1 MRGAHSQGK
10 LKRPHCVDHPDESAG
25 ELVAPGGLCF
35 SPIAANQS
43 DIATFR
49 TTAFIP
55 GNVVKYWHVD
65 EAPAAD
71 AVKHCVTKTMPD
83 PVHTPERNPS
93 QSMFRILSEAPPPLA
108 PIHLKCGTELTHR
121 FVRGTRYGY
130 APGMPGHLVGTY
142 YGEPQHSAWTVERR
156 RLSAPLRPNSITV
169 IPDRHDGD
177 WEVEGPL
184 HVSHVYL
191 TNERL
196 EHCRTLI
203 GGRGNVELMARV
215 GSEDAVTSQ
224 ILAILSNPDVIA
236 DPSANLLVD
245 RAVDLLCIQLLRLH
259 SIVQLPQSLA
269 HTRGGLARWQLKRV
283 TDYMLAHLDKPIGLD
298 ELASLIGLSRYHFCT
313 AFRLSTGLTPHVWL
327 SRQRMLLAQR
337 LLSDPNLLISEVAL
351 AVGYST
357 QSAFAQTFRRIVGT
371 TPRSFRRS
379 L

>member
-1 MRGAHSQGK
+1 M
-10 LKRPHCVDHPDESAG
+10 
-25 ELVAPGGLCF
+25 
-35 SPIAANQS
+35 
-43 DIATFR
+43 T
-49 TTAFIP
+49 
-55 GNVVKYWHVD
+55 
-65 EAPAAD
+65 
-71 AVKHCVTKTMPD
+71 
-83 PVHTPERNPS
+83 
-93 QSMFRILSEAPPPLA
+93 RILSEAPPPLA
-108 PIHLKCGTELTHR
+108 PIHLKCGTQLTRR

-142 YGEPQHSAWTVERR
+142 YGEPRHSAWTIERR

-196 EHCRTLI
+196 EHCRTLV

-224 ILAILSNPDVIA
+224 ILVILSNPDVIT
-236 DPSANLLVD
+236 DPAAQLLVD
-245 RAVDLLCIQLLRLH
+245 RAVDLLCIQLLRSH

-269 HTRGGLARWQLKRV
+269 NPRGGLARWQLRRV
-283 TDYMLAHLDKPIGLD
+283 TDYMLAHLDKSIGLD
-298 ELASLIGLSRYHFCT
+298 ELASQVGLSRYHFCT

-327 SRQRMLLAQR
+327 TRQRMMLAQR
-337 LLSDPNLLISEVAL
+337 LLNDPNLSISEIAL
-351 AVGYST
+351 EVGYAT
-357 QSAFAQTFRRIVGT
+357 PSAFAATFRRIVGT

>member
-1 MRGAHSQGK
+1 
-10 LKRPHCVDHPDESAG
+10 
-25 ELVAPGGLCF
+25 
-35 SPIAANQS
+35 
-43 DIATFR
+43 
-49 TTAFIP
+49 
-55 GNVVKYWHVD
+55 
-65 EAPAAD
+65 
-71 AVKHCVTKTMPD
+71 MPD
-83 PVHTPERNPS
+83 RNPF
-93 QSMFRILSEAPPPLA
+93 QSMVRLLSEAPPPLA
-108 PIHLKCGTELTHR
+108 PIQLNCGTQLTHR

-142 YGEPQHSAWTVERR
+142 FGEPQHSAWTVERR

-203 GGRGNVELMARV
+203 GGRGNVELTPRV

-224 ILAILSNPDVIA
+224 LLAILSDPDVIV

-245 RAVDLLCIQLLRLH
+245 RAVDLLCIQLLRSH
-259 SIVQLPQSLA
+259 SIVQLPQGLVY
-269 HTRGGLARWQLKRV
+269 TRGGLARWQLKRV
-283 TDYMLAHLDKPIGLD
+283 TEYMLAHLDKPIGLE
-298 ELASLIGLSRYHFCT
+298 ELASLVGRSRYHFCT
-313 AFRLSTGLTPHVWL
+313 AFRLSTGLTPHAWL
-327 SRQRMLLAQR
+327 TRQRMLLAQR
-337 LLSDPNLLISEVAL
+337 LLNDPNLSISEVAL

-357 QSAFAQTFRRIVGT
+357 PSAFAQTFRRNVGT
-371 TPRSFRRS
+371 TPRNFRRF

>member
-1 MRGAHSQGK
+1 M
-10 LKRPHCVDHPDESAG
+10 
-25 ELVAPGGLCF
+25 
-35 SPIAANQS
+35 
-43 DIATFR
+43 
-49 TTAFIP
+49 
-55 GNVVKYWHVD
+55 
-65 EAPAAD
+65 
-71 AVKHCVTKTMPD
+71 
-83 PVHTPERNPS
+83 
-93 QSMFRILSEAPPPLA
+93 
-108 PIHLKCGTELTHR
+108 
-121 FVRGTRYGY
+121 
-130 APGMPGHLVGTY
+130 
-142 YGEPQHSAWTVERR
+142 
-156 RLSAPLRPNSITV
+156 
-169 IPDRHDGD
+169 
-177 WEVEGPL
+177 
-184 HVSHVYL
+184 SHVYL